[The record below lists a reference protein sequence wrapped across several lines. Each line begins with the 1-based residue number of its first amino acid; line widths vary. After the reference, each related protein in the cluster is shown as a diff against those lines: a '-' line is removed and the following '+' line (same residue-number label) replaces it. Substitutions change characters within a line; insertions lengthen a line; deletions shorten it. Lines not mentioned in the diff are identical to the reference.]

1 MGEIIDKTKGKIKR
15 VVGEAVGNKKLEREG
30 KADELEGAV
39 KAVAADAKHA
49 AKEAKRA
56 IKKAVK

>member
-1 MGEIIDKTKGKIKR
+1 MGELIDKTKGKIKR

-30 KADELEGAV
+30 KADEVEGKAKAALADV
-39 KAVAADAKHA
+39 KDA
-49 AKEAKRA
+49 AKDAKRA

>member
-30 KADELEGAV
+30 KADELAG
-39 KAVAADAKHA
+39 A
-49 AKEAKRA
+49 AKGVVEDVKDAAEEAKRA

>member
-1 MGEIIDKTKGKIKR
+1 MGEFIDKTKGKIKR

-30 KADELEGAV
+30 KADELAGGA
-39 KAVAADAKHA
+39 KAVVEDVKDA
-49 AKEAKRA
+49 AKEAKQA

>member
-1 MGEIIDKTKGKIKR
+1 MGEFIDKTKGKIKR

-30 KADELEGAV
+30 EADELTGAAKGVVADV
-39 KAVAADAKHA
+39 KDA

-56 IKKAVK
+56 IKKTVK

>member
-1 MGEIIDKTKGKIKR
+1 MGELIDKTKGKIKR

-30 KADELEGAV
+30 KTDELAGAA
-39 KAVAADAKHA
+39 KAVVADVKDAG
-49 AKEAKRA
+49 KEAKRA